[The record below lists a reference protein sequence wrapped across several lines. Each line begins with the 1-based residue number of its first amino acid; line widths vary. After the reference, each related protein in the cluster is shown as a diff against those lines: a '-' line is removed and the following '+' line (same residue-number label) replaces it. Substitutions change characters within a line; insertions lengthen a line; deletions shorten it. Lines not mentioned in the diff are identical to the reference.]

1 MKKTAIAILI
11 AVLVVAIGGALVFAG
26 LSVVNF
32 KIRDLDTTQ
41 YVTNTYDVGEG
52 FTRVELDI
60 DTADVRLEPA
70 ADGRCRVVCVEQE
83 KYPHTVT
90 VQGGTL
96 IVRAPKDHKWLD
108 SMNISLLTH
117 SPSVTVYL
125 PAAAY
130 ESLQVEADTGRV
142 VLVPGL
148 AFETVDVDADT
159 GRRTRAPSR

>member
-70 ADGRCRVVCVEQE
+70 ADGRCRVVCV
-83 KYPHTVT
+83 
-90 VQGGTL
+90 
-96 IVRAPKDHKWLD
+96 
-108 SMNISLLTH
+108 
-117 SPSVTVYL
+117 
-125 PAAAY
+125 
-130 ESLQVEADTGRV
+130 
-142 VLVPGL
+142 
-148 AFETVDVDADT
+148 
-159 GRRTRAPSR
+159 